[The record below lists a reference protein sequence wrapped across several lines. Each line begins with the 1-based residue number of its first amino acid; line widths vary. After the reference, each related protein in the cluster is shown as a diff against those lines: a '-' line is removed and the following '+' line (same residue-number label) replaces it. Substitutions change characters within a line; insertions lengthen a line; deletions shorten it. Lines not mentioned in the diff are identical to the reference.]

1 MKPPDLDLEPGSVAP
16 PEVHKKRIQV
26 AELPSGLVNG
36 VNGVITRSAIGDV
49 TRPPIASSS
58 VDFDKQPKSPAGAL
72 FGCGGALV
80 GEFPSTDVPE
90 GVETPGATP
99 GKLARTAPTSPAENE
114 GHLTEGGNLEPLR
127 FGASVPQTARQ
138 SSPLVPSP
146 LRQSGTATVN
156 VAPATSRTRVTV
168 DGKGFRLGPVKFHAK
183 GVTYGPLV
191 PSNDGLTFATPEA
204 TRRDFTQIVTL
215 GSNLLRVYHV
225 PPRWFLDLA
234 HEHGLKLLVDVPW
247 NRQQCFLDSAEAR
260 RELVK
265 LVRDA
270 ARRCAGHPAVFA
282 LSVANEIPADIVRW
296 SGAAAVAAFLDE
308 LIRAAKAED
317 PELLCT
323 FGNFPTTEFLQAESA
338 DFLCFNVYLH
348 DRQPFENY
356 LARLQMLSDTRPL
369 ILGEIGIDTIRE
381 GETRQSE
388 VLHWKIESSFR
399 NGCAG
404 VVVYAYTDE
413 WWNGGKLIDDW
424 AFGLTRSDR
433 TPKPAFETVR
443 RQFAIAPY
451 FPLPATPRVS
461 VVIAS
466 YNGATTLKTCLQSL
480 EHLNYPDYEVILVD
494 DGSTDATPSIA
505 ALFPGIV
512 SLRHPKNLGL
522 SAARNTGIEAAT
534 GTIVAFTDSDCRADE
549 DWLFFLVG
557 DLLRSRFTGIGG
569 HNLLPPDDS
578 PTAAS
583 VMVSPGG
590 PAHVMLNDRI
600 AEHIPGCNMAFY
612 RWALREIG
620 SFNPI
625 YRKAGD
631 DVDICWRLQQRGYQI
646 GFSSAGFVWHYRR
659 NTIAAYLKQQTGYGE
674 AESLLE
680 RRHPEN
686 FNRFGGSMWHGRIYT
701 AAKIGVETRRPVIYH
716 GIFGSAP
723 FQSIYTRDASLTL
736 VVGTSLEFHVL
747 FTLPLLVVSAVIP
760 FVWTLGVASLL
771 FSLGLCVTAAIQ
783 AEIPTSKSRFWS
795 RPLVTLLFFLQPIVR
810 GWARH
815 RGNLLGSQTPLSAR
829 ETLDSL
835 SLADRTGALDH
846 LLYWAEHGL
855 DRMTFLAHV
864 LERLD
869 SLGWQN
875 KPDAGW
881 SPFDV
886 EIYGSRWARLQLLTA
901 VEFHAGGRRMLR
913 CRLHSEWSSFA
924 RVIFA
929 TVAGTLLVFIG
940 VLSRLPF
947 PESIATNPLR
957 FWPWLTLLVLWPLA
971 WKLNA
976 AKRDLHRLVVCFLDG
991 CAKEFRFVRV
1001 SQDR

>member
-1 MKPPDLDLEPGSVAP
+1 VSAP
-16 PEVHKKRIQV
+16 
-26 AELPSGLVNG
+26 L
-36 VNGVITRSAIGDV
+36 
-49 TRPPIASSS
+49 
-58 VDFDKQPKSPAGAL
+58 SP
-72 FGCGGALV
+72 
-80 GEFPSTDVPE
+80 
-90 GVETPGATP
+90 PGA
-99 GKLARTAPTSPAENE
+99 AP
-114 GHLTEGGNLEPLR
+114 
-127 FGASVPQTARQ
+127 
-138 SSPLVPSP
+138 
-146 LRQSGTATVN
+146 VN
-156 VAPATSRTRVTV
+156 PAPATSRVRVTV
-168 DGKGFRLGPVKFHAK
+168 DGKGFRLGTAKFHAK
-183 GVTYGPLV
+183 GVTYGPLA
-191 PSNDGLTFATPEA
+191 PGAEGIPFATPEI
-204 TRRDFTQIVTL
+204 TRRDFRQIADL
-215 GSNLLRVYHV
+215 GANLLRVYHV

-247 NRQQCFLDSAEAR
+247 NRQQCFLDAADTR
-260 RELVK
+260 RDLVES
-265 LVRDA
+265 VRQA

-296 SGAAAVAAFLDE
+296 SGAGAVAGFLDE

-323 FGNFPTTEFLQAESA
+323 FGNFPTTEFLRAESA

-369 ILGEIGIDTIRE
+369 MLGEIGIDTVRE
-381 GETRQSE
+381 GEERQSE
-388 VLHWKIESSFR
+388 VLRWKIESAFR
-399 NGCAG
+399 CGCSG
-404 VVVYAYTDE
+404 VVVYAFTDE
-413 WWNGGKLIDDW
+413 WWNGGRLVEDW
-424 AFGLTRSDR
+424 AFGLTRLER

-443 RQFAIAPY
+443 RQFAVAPY
-451 FPLPATPRVS
+451 FPLPATPKVS

-466 YNGATTLKTCLQSL
+466 YNGATTLKSCLQSL

-494 DGSTDATPSIA
+494 DGSTDGTPSIV
-505 ALFPGIV
+505 ALFPRII

-549 DWLFFLVG
+549 DWLHYLVG

-578 PTAAS
+578 PTAAA

-590 PAHVMLNDRI
+590 PAHVMLNDRV

-620 SFNPI
+620 GFNPI
-625 YRKAGD
+625 YRRAGD

-646 GFSSAGFVWHYRR
+646 GFSPAGFVWHYRR
-659 NTIAAYLKQQTGYGE
+659 NTVAAYLRQQTGYGE

-686 FNRFGGSMWHGRIYT
+686 FNRFGGSVWHGRIYT

-747 FTLPLLVVSAVIP
+747 VTLPLLVVSAVVP
-760 FVWTLGVASLL
+760 FVWTLGVASLV
-771 FSLGLCVTAAIQ
+771 FSLGLCLTAALQ
-783 AEIPTSKSRFWS
+783 AEIPASKSRFWS
-795 RPLVTLLFFLQPIVR
+795 RPLVALLFLLQPIVR

-815 RGNLLGSQTPLSAR
+815 RGNLLGNQTPLSAR

-835 SLADRTGALDH
+835 SLGTRGEDLDH
-846 LLYWAEHGL
+846 LLYWAEQGI
-855 DRMTFLAHV
+855 DRMTFLAHL

-869 SLGWQN
+869 ALGWQN

-881 SPFDV
+881 SRFDV
-886 EIYGSRWARLQLLTA
+886 EIHGSRWSRLQLLTA
-901 VEFHAGGRRMLR
+901 VEFHEGGRRMLR
-913 CRLHSEWSSFA
+913 CRLRSEWSSFA
-924 RVIFA
+924 RVVFA

-940 VLSRLPF
+940 IWSRLPF
-947 PESIATNPLR
+947 PEPSTPPSLLR
-957 FWPWLTLLVLWPLA
+957 FWPWLSLLLLWPLA
-971 WKLNA
+971 WKLNG
-976 AKRDLHRLVVCFLDG
+976 AKRDLHRLVASFLDG

-1001 SQDR
+1001 PHAGE

>member
-1 MKPPDLDLEPGSVAP
+1 M
-16 PEVHKKRIQV
+16 
-26 AELPSGLVNG
+26 
-36 VNGVITRSAIGDV
+36 
-49 TRPPIASSS
+49 
-58 VDFDKQPKSPAGAL
+58 
-72 FGCGGALV
+72 
-80 GEFPSTDVPE
+80 
-90 GVETPGATP
+90 
-99 GKLARTAPTSPAENE
+99 
-114 GHLTEGGNLEPLR
+114 
-127 FGASVPQTARQ
+127 
-138 SSPLVPSP
+138 
-146 LRQSGTATVN
+146 VN
-156 VAPATSRTRVTV
+156 VATATSRVRVMV
-168 DGKGFRLGPVKFHAK
+168 DGKGFRLGAAKFHAK
-183 GVTYGPLV
+183 GVTYGPLA
-191 PSNDGLTFATPEA
+191 PGADGAPFATPEA
-204 TRRDFTQIVTL
+204 TRRDFCQIADL
-215 GSNLLRVYHV
+215 GANLLRVYHV

-247 NRQQCFLDSAEAR
+247 NRQQCFLDAADTR
-260 RELVK
+260 RELVES
-265 LVRDA
+265 VRQA

-296 SGAAAVAAFLDE
+296 SGSEAVAGFLDE

-323 FGNFPTTEFLQAESA
+323 FGNFPTTEFLRAEAA

-369 ILGEIGIDTIRE
+369 MLGEIGIDTVRE
-381 GETRQSE
+381 GEERQSE
-388 VLHWKIESSFR
+388 VLRWKIESAFR
-399 NGCAG
+399 CGCSG
-404 VVVYAYTDE
+404 VVVYAFTDE
-413 WWNGGKLIDDW
+413 WWNGGRLVEDW
-424 AFGLTRSDR
+424 AFGLTRLDR

-443 RQFAIAPY
+443 RQFAVAPY
-451 FPLPATPRVS
+451 FPLPATPKVS

-466 YNGATTLKTCLQSL
+466 YNGATTLKSCLQSL

-494 DGSTDATPSIA
+494 DGSTDGTPSIV
-505 ALFPGIV
+505 ALFPRII
-512 SLRHPKNLGL
+512 SLRHPRNLGL

-549 DWLFFLVG
+549 DWLHHLVG

-578 PTAAS
+578 PTAAA

-590 PAHVMLNDRI
+590 PAHVMLNDRV

-620 SFNPI
+620 GFNPI
-625 YRKAGD
+625 YRRAGD

-646 GFSSAGFVWHYRR
+646 GFSPAGFVWHYRR
-659 NTIAAYLKQQTGYGE
+659 NTVAAYLRQQTGYGE

-686 FNRFGGSMWHGRIYT
+686 FNRFGGSVWHGRIYT
-701 AAKIGVETRRPVIYH
+701 SAKIGVETRRPVIYH

-747 FTLPLLVVSAVIP
+747 VTLPLLVVSAVVP
-760 FVWTLGVASLL
+760 FVWTLGVASLV
-771 FSLGLCVTAAIQ
+771 FSLGLCVTAALQ
-783 AEIPTSKSRFWS
+783 AGIPACKSRFWS
-795 RPLVTLLFFLQPIVR
+795 RPLVALLFLLQPIVR

-815 RGNLLGSQTPLSAR
+815 RGNLLGNQTPLSAR
-829 ETLDSL
+829 ETLESL
-835 SLADRTGALDH
+835 SLANRGDDLDH
-846 LLYWAEHGL
+846 LLYWAEQGI
-855 DRMTFLAHV
+855 DRMTFLAHL

-869 SLGWQN
+869 ALGWQN

-881 SPFDV
+881 SRFDV
-886 EIYGSRWARLQLLTA
+886 EIHGSRWSRLQLLTA
-901 VEFHAGGRRMLR
+901 VEFHEGGRRMLR
-913 CRLHSEWSSFA
+913 CRLRSEWSSFA
-924 RVIFA
+924 RVVFA

-940 VLSRLPF
+940 IWSRLPF
-947 PESIATNPLR
+947 PEPATPPGPLR
-957 FWPWLTLLVLWPLA
+957 FWPWLSLLLLWPLA

-976 AKRDLHRLVVCFLDG
+976 AKRDLHRLVAAFLDG
-991 CAKEFRFVRV
+991 CAKEFRLVRV
-1001 SQDR
+1001 PSTGE